1 MNENI
6 IVNDTVVIGSDILA
20 TEINAINLSQVNI
33 PKYGMPWTQRR
44 MRCRL
49 IECLPG
55 KKVPLHSHE
64 NRPALHYILQ
74 GAGEEH
80 NSQLQQTRVWKE
92 GECYAVF
99 NNTEHWIQN
108 LSDKISLKVLSF
120 DLTDDIPPSAP
131 EY

>member
-1 MNENI
+1 MNEKVIFNE
-6 IVNDTVVIGSDILA
+6 TVALGTDILA
-20 TEINAINLSQVNI
+20 TEINAIYLSEVNI
-33 PKYGMPWTQRR
+33 PEYGMPWDKRR

-80 NSQLQQTRVWKE
+80 NSQLPQPRLWKE
-92 GECYAVF
+92 GGCYAVF
-99 NNTEHWIQN
+99 NNTGHWIQN

-120 DLTDDIPPSAP
+120 DLTDDISPPPA
-131 EY
+131 E